1 MRNMN
6 KTILVSVIIL
16 IAAGSAVFYWHMN
29 YYQRRI
35 EVLNTIIERLSA
47 ESRIAQVMV
56 TESGKDKNTG
66 EILTTIKFL
75 EYDAGQKPLKPK
87 YFTFSGNII
96 QFQSLVIRFKDIHI
110 KNAGRLK
117 NKSAYI
123 FWKVFSLRGDET
135 EEYVINPI
143 SQIPTGYKIKGME
156 SEFEKK
162 LWEKF
167 WNYALNNTES
177 DKVGVK
183 NAQIEAP
190 GTKFVPGTLYII
202 KIEHDGGMRIDTEPV
217 PEIFKGEFIPA

>member
-1 MRNMN
+1 MK
-6 KTILVSVIIL
+6 KTVLAGVIIL
-16 IAAGSAVFYWHMN
+16 IAAGSAIFYWHIN
-29 YYQRRI
+29 YYQHRI
-35 EVLNTIIERLSA
+35 ELLNKVIERLSA

-56 TESGKDKNTG
+56 TESGKDQNTG

-75 EYDAGQKPLKPK
+75 EYDAEQKPLKPK

-110 KNAGRLK
+110 RNAASLR

-123 FWKVFSLRGDET
+123 FWKVFSLRGNQT

-143 SQIPTGYKIKGME
+143 SQIPTGYKIQGIK
-156 SEFEKK
+156 SKFEQK

-177 DKVGVK
+177 DMVGVK

-190 GTKFVPGTLYII
+190 GTKFVAGTLYII
-202 KIEHDGGMRIDTEPV
+202 KIEHDGGIRIDTEPV
-217 PEIFKGEFIPA
+217 PEIFKGEYIPE